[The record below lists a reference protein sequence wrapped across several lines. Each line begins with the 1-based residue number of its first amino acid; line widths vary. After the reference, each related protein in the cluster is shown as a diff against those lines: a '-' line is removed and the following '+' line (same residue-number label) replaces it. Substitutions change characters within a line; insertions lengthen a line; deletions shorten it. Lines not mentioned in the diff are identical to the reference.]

1 MRYAG
6 WCLVAALTAATE
18 ARPASAQA
26 LAERSPLDRDST
38 REALDFDEADPGI
51 RVGAFRLFPNA
62 TFGAFVDSN
71 FLAAPDAKADAL
83 LLLQT
88 DVRGRFDGG
97 VLQIEGHGYARRRQ
111 FVDTTGQSTTEGG
124 AEIEVSAAMSSDSE
138 LRGRLRAQRRFEP
151 RFEIESPNF
160 GSPSLYNDFG
170 AELQYAR
177 TFNRLSITG
186 AASARRADL
195 LNAGQNFRDLS
206 SYNVTLGLAYAT
218 RGPLSLTA
226 TGYGGRDRFDEE
238 SAFIASANTVGA
250 LAGVRWTRDS
260 ILSASFSAGAF
271 ERRYA
276 SNLGSIS
283 GVSLRAEAEWRA
295 TRLTTLGL
303 QLTREDQ
310 PTRLSGALG
319 KIRTD
324 ARFRMEHG
332 YSRSLRLHGETRLIL
347 DEYDGLDRGDT
358 TFLATAAASYLY
370 SRSVLVRGEYAYS
383 HRGSIFPGLD
393 FSRHIAS
400 LSTVFRL

>member
-1 MRYAG
+1 M
-6 WCLVAALTAATE
+6 CLVAALAATPGAHP
-18 ARPASAQA
+18 ARAQA
-26 LAERSPLDRDST
+26 LAERSPLDRDAA
-38 REALDFDEADPGI
+38 RETLDFEAVDPGV
-51 RVGAFRLFPNA
+51 RLGAIRLFPSA
-62 TFGAFVDSN
+62 TLGALVDSN
-71 FLAAPDAKADAL
+71 FLAAPDARADAL
-83 LLLQT
+83 LVLQT
-88 DVRGRFDGG
+88 DVRGRFDGSA
-97 VLQIEGHGYARRRQ
+97 LQIEGHGYARRRQ
-111 FVDTTGQSTTEGG
+111 FVDTSGQSTTEGG
-124 AEIEVSAAMSSDSE
+124 AEVEVAAALAGDSE

-170 AELQYAR
+170 AELQYER

-195 LNAGQNFRDLS
+195 LNASQNFRDLS
-206 SYNVTLGLAYAT
+206 SYNGSLGLAYAT

-226 TGYGGRDRFDEE
+226 TGYAGRDRFDEE
-238 SAFIASANTVGA
+238 SAFVASANTVGA

-283 GVSLRAEAEWRA
+283 GLSVRAEAEWRV

-324 ARFRMEHG
+324 ARFRVEHG

-370 SRSVLVRGEYAYS
+370 SRRVLVRGEYAYS

-393 FSRHIAS
+393 FSRHIAT
-400 LSTVFRL
+400 LSTVLRL